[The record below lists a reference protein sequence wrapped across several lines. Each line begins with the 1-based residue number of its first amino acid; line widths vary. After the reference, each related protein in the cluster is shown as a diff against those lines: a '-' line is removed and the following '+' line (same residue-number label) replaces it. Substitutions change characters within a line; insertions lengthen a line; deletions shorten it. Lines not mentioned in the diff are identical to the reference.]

1 MIPEPE
7 ISNNRSLNLS
17 FISRHFSANN
27 ENRNKYR
34 NKLYNSSDFSLS
46 FSDINYTDE
55 IDKSKLSSNFS
66 RESIQKELNILTEE
80 SN

>member
-1 MIPEPE
+1 MKIGINIE
-7 ISNNRSLNLS
+7 I
-17 FISRHFSANN
+17 I
-27 ENRNKYR
+27 
-34 NKLYNSSDFSLS
+34 YNSSDFSLS